1 MKRSFKNGFSLYVI
15 LILITLIP
23 LTVAV
28 LFISITSVYQ
38 LRTNLEEDAQT
49 QLYIASSN
57 LANHCN
63 EKHISFATAD
73 QFNVYIDSLDEK
85 DIEMSILITGSPS
98 VSSIK
103 NENGYRIRDIEADDS
118 ILKNPDLAT
127 IGVYKDDLV
136 INGIDYYG
144 YFSPIYVDNEL
155 IGVALASQTKDG
167 INSKIRTV
175 VLTVVISSLVV
186 FFLFIMVIY
195 FVTGKISRTVT
206 HINNRAD
213 ILSKG
218 NLSHSITIH
227 SRINEMNDLLNATDS
242 LSENL
247 HYTIGNVK
255 HVSNELLNSV
265 SDVTTLS
272 ESSAQK
278 AEQIAVAM
286 RELSVATVQVADHVS
301 EISTQMT
308 DMGQS
313 INDISSSVASLN
325 KRAATII
332 DCNESAQTSLN
343 AIRDTNRRTVEAVKD
358 IADQINETNESI
370 ITINEVVDLILEIS
384 EETKLLSLNATIEA
398 ARAGEAGKGFA
409 VVADE
414 IRKLSDQ
421 SASGAE
427 RIRVLAQTI
436 IEKSSKSVAL
446 SEEVNSLIEQE
457 KYIVSQTDK
466 EYKTLTE
473 NINLSAESINSIAQK
488 SNKLSSVKEKV
499 IENVEDL
506 SSISQQTA
514 ASNEEV
520 TSNIEDINREVHT
533 VNNNCET
540 LNKMADELNESI
552 SFFSV

>member
-1 MKRSFKNGFSLYVI
+1 MKRLFKHGLSLYMI
-15 LILITLIP
+15 LILITLFP

-38 LRTNLEEDAQT
+38 LRTNLEQGAQT

-103 NENGYRIRDIEADDS
+103 NENGYRVRDIEADDS

-127 IGVYKDDLV
+127 VGVYKDDLV
-136 INGIDYYG
+136 INGVDYYG
-144 YFSPIYVDNEL
+144 YFMPIYVDDEM
-155 IGVALASQTKDG
+155 IGVALASQTKDD
-167 INSKIRTV
+167 INGKIRTV
-175 VLTVVISSLVV
+175 ILTVVISSLVV
-186 FFLFIMVIY
+186 FVLFILLIY
-195 FVTGKISRTVT
+195 YITGKITRTVT
-206 HINNRAD
+206 HINNRTD
-213 ILSKG
+213 HLSKG
-218 NLSHSITIH
+218 NLSKSLKIN
-227 SRINEMNDLLNATDS
+227 SRINEMNDLLSATDS

-247 HYTIGNVK
+247 NNTIGNVK
-255 HVSNELLNSV
+255 HVSDELISSV

-272 ESSAQK
+272 ESSAMK
-278 AEQIAVAM
+278 AEQIAYAM

-301 EISTQMT
+301 DISTQMS
-308 DMGQS
+308 DMGMS

-332 DCNESAQTSLN
+332 DCNESAQMSIN
-343 AIRDTNRRTVEAVKD
+343 SIRDTNTQTVEAVKG
-358 IADQINETNESI
+358 IAEQINETNESI
-370 ITINEVVDLILEIS
+370 ITINEVVDLILDIS

-446 SEEVNSLIEQE
+446 SNEVNSLIDRERN
-457 KYIVSQTDK
+457 IVSRTDE
-466 EYKTLTE
+466 EYRILTE
-473 NINLSAESINSIAQK
+473 NINLSAESINSIALK
-488 SNKLSSVKEKV
+488 SDKLSKAKERV

-506 SSISQQTA
+506 SAISQQTA

-533 VNNNCET
+533 VSENCEA
-540 LNKMADELNESI
+540 LNKMADELNSAI